1 MNRERHRDQALRHGL
16 AAAILLVPSLAGNAL
31 ARPERQAPGCLYA
44 RSENGTSLCIRA
56 ETYGQDICTAVGH
69 FAERNGL
76 PADFFARLIWKE
88 SLFRADAV
96 SPKGAEGIAQFM
108 PSTARMRGLSDSFDP
123 LQAMAASAEY
133 LARLRER
140 FGNLGLAAAA
150 YNAGE
155 TGAETFLR
163 NGILPYETRAYVLA
177 ITAHTVEEW
186 KDEPPE
192 APDLRLDR
200 EKSFQD
206 GCVALAMTG
215 NLKDMD
221 SGEEGV
227 WAPWGAQ
234 LAAHF
239 QKSVARRL
247 FQTVIDRMP
256 APLDA
261 EKPLIQRQR
270 NRAFGTRLR
279 YTARIGRQ
287 TRKEAETVCTAIR
300 KVGGACIVFR
310 N

>member
-1 MNRERHRDQALRHGL
+1 MKRERHRDHCLRRGL
-16 AAAILLVPSLAGNAL
+16 AATILLVPFLAGQAH
-31 ARPERQAPGCLYA
+31 AQPEWRAPACLYA
-44 RSENGTSLCIRA
+44 QTDTTTGLCVRA
-56 ETYGQDICTAVGH
+56 QTYGRDICTAIGLY
-69 FAERNGL
+69 AERNDL

-96 SPKGAEGIAQFM
+96 SPKGAEGIAQFI

-123 LQAMAASAEY
+123 LQALAKSAEY

-155 TGAETFLR
+155 AGAETFLR
-163 NGILPYETRAYVLA
+163 TGRLPAETRTYVLA
-177 ITAHTVEEW
+177 ITSHSVEEW
-186 KDEPPE
+186 KDDPPE
-192 APDLRLDR
+192 APDLRLDKN
-200 EKSFQD
+200 KSFHD
-206 GCVALAMTG
+206 ACTALATTR
-215 NLKDMD
+215 NIQDMD

-247 FQTVIDRMP
+247 FQGVIDRMP
-256 APLDA
+256 APLNA

-279 YTARIGRQ
+279 YSARIGRQ
-287 TRKEAETVCTAIR
+287 TRKEAELVCAAIR